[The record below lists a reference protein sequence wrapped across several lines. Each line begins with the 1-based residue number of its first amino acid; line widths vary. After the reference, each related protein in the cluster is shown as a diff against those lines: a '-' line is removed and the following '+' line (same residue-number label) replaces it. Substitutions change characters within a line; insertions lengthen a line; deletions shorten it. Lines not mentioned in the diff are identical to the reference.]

1 MPVWIVK
8 NWKTSLA
15 GVSIIAIGAAHT
27 FLGVDIPGA
36 LDFYASLPVGMGL
49 VLAKDAN
56 A

>member
-1 MPVWIVK
+1 MSVWLIK
-8 NWKTSLA
+8 NWKTSLT

-36 LDFYASLPVGMGL
+36 MDFYAALPVGMGL
-49 VLAKDAN
+49 VLAKDAH